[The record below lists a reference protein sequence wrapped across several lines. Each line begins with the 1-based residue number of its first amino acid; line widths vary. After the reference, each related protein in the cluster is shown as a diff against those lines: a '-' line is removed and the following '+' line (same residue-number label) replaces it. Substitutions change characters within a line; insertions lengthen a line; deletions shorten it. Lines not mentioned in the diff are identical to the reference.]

1 MCHHVHVHVT
11 LSAEDKK
18 AAKKLWGAM
27 IPIYASIVLAV
38 VAAVAFTG
46 SPQKSELVAA
56 TSVPASA
63 R

>member
-1 MCHHVHVHVT
+1 MCHHVHVM

-18 AAKKLWGAM
+18 HVKKLSGIL
-27 IPIYASIVLAV
+27 IPVYASIVLAAIAV
-38 VAAVAFTG
+38 VAFTG
-46 SPQKSELVAA
+46 SPQKNELIAA